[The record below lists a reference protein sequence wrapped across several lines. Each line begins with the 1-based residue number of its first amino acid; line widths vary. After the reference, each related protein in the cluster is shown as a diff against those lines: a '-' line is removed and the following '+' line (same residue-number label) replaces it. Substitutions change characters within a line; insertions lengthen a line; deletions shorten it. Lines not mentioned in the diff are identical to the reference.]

1 MVYHALILENR
12 MKKILYILSV
22 FIYNAN
28 AGECVATQCIMAK
41 AIENQ
46 HNEDGQ
52 LNKNYAELK
61 LHLKSD
67 DFSVLKAVQKK
78 WIKLR
83 DLVCSDEIY
92 NKEDLGNEASI
103 EKQLCLY
110 NQTKARNIE
119 LEALANDAA
128 RENVNFV
135 IQSVLSK
142 ALTGADYERKI
153 KELKSNNNSVL
164 FNDYVVSSCGL
175 SKKVN
180 NEDEDECV
188 LRLNVLR

>member
-1 MVYHALILENR
+1 M
-12 MKKILYILSV
+12 
-22 FIYNAN
+22 
-28 AGECVATQCIMAK
+28 
-41 AIENQ
+41 
-46 HNEDGQ
+46 
-52 LNKNYAELK
+52 
-61 LHLKSD
+61 
-67 DFSVLKAVQKK
+67 
-78 WIKLR
+78 
-83 DLVCSDEIY
+83 
-92 NKEDLGNEASI
+92 
-103 EKQLCLY
+103 
-110 NQTKARNIE
+110 
-119 LEALANDAA
+119 EALANDAA

-188 LRLNVLR
+188 LRLNILR